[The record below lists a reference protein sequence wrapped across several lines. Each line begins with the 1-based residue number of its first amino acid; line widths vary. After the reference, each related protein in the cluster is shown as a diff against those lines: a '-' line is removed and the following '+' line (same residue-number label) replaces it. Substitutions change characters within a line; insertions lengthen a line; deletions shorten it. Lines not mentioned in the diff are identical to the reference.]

1 MKKNR
6 TLVTISHYEK
16 RNKNNLINLINSVKN
31 QNYDILIVI
40 NDDNYSFEKN
50 EVFQNIKTLIRP
62 NTGMNIGS
70 WNSSYL
76 NNKNFDFYI
85 FLQDECK
92 ILDIYFIK
100 KYIYELSKVDVG
112 MTGESINYKWAN
124 KWEVIAS
131 SGLNYIVGYNAQK
144 KPVFRVQYYLSLM
157 KKWGIKPGL
166 TGKHLRSLVWGFKKE
181 VLENISPFPIGKT
194 KEECIASEIA
204 ISKKVEQLGLKVTQ
218 INKKPFKHIS
228 HLEWKIDGS
237 SKVKQ

>member
-1 MKKNR
+1 MKKNK
-6 TLVTISHYEK
+6 TLVTISHYDK
-16 RNKNNLINLINSVKN
+16 RNKNNLINLIRSVKN

-85 FLQDECK
+85 FIQDECK
-92 ILDIYFIK
+92 ILDIDFTE

-124 KWEVIAS
+124 KWEDIAS
-131 SGLNYIVGYNAQK
+131 SDLNYIVGYNALK
-144 KPVFRVQYYLSLM
+144 RPIYRVQYYLSLM
-157 KKWGIKPGL
+157 KKWDIKPGL
-166 TGKHLRSLVWGFKKE
+166 TGKHLRSLVWGLKKE
-181 VLENISPFPIGKT
+181 VLEKISPFPIGKT

-218 INKKPFKHIS
+218 INKKPFKYIS
-228 HLEWKIDGS
+228 HLEWKLDGS
-237 SKVKQ
+237 SKVEQ